1 MPPPRD
7 RRKCET
13 PLGGGVTRKVNLNL
27 PPNNGADSAS
37 AQTER
42 EALFHALAVAHLQRV
57 RTIELLTSI
66 DRKLEIL
73 VDLAL
78 HNEGS
83 RS

>member
-1 MPPPRD
+1 MGTGRL
-7 RRKCET
+7 R
-13 PLGGGVTRKVNLNL
+13 NLNL
-27 PPNNGADSAS
+27 PLNNGASQPP

-57 RTIELLTSI
+57 RTIELLTAI

-78 HNEGS
+78 RNEGS